1 MKKACLTI
9 LITLSICSTIELMAQ
24 TGVEVSR
31 PELSLKENGI
41 SIAYKLLNSSE
52 SEKFTIRIEITDSNS
67 RIINAKSLSGD
78 IGQHIP
84 GGLNKE
90 IFWDIEADSI
100 FLDEE
105 IFVQVYA
112 QPEAPPVVE
121 EAPTAVVED
130 SPVAEE
136 DYPVA
141 DEDSPVVE
149 EDPTVAEK
157 DSPVVE
163 ENLMTEESSD
173 KSAEDIG
180 ESPPPSTGKSFNRA
194 GIIAQSAL
202 FPGLGLSRVNP
213 GKPHWIKGVAA
224 YGCVAGSIVLNRM
237 AVTSYNSYKEP
248 TSLNDVDNDYNKAVT
263 QDVVSEVLIYAA
275 IGIWVTDMVWTILGT
290 SDLNKNQTSGNL
302 KGFSIGTGVEPV
314 SSVPLIALRYKF

>member
-1 MKKACLTI
+1 
-9 LITLSICSTIELMAQ
+9 MAQ
-24 TGVEVSR
+24 STVEVSR
-31 PELSLKENGI
+31 PDLSLKDNGI
-41 SIAYKLLNSSE
+41 SISYKLLNSSE
-52 SEKFTIRIEITDSNS
+52 SEEFTIRIEITDSNG

-78 IGQHIP
+78 IGENIP

-112 QPEAPPVVE
+112 QPEAPPL
-121 EAPTAVVED
+121 VVED
-130 SPVAEE
+130 SPVTEE
-136 DYPVA
+136 APPVA
-141 DEDSPVVE
+141 EEDSPVVE
-149 EDPTVAEK
+149 ED
-157 DSPVVE
+157 SPVVE
-163 ENLMTEESSD
+163 ENQITEESSY
-173 KSAEDIG
+173 KSAEKIG

-202 FPGLGLSRVNP
+202 FPGLGLSRINP

-224 YGCVAGSIVLNRM
+224 YGCIAGSIVLNRM

-248 TSLNDVDNDYNKAVT
+248 TSLNDVDKDYNKAVT

-290 SDLNKNQTSGNL
+290 SDLKMNQASGNS
-302 KGFSIGTGVEPV
+302 KGFSIGTNVEPV
-314 SSVPLIALRYKF
+314 SRVPLIALRYKF

>member
-9 LITLSICSTIELMAQ
+9 LITLCLCSTLELMAQ
-24 TGVEVSR
+24 STVEVSR
-31 PELSLKENGI
+31 PDLSLKENGI
-41 SIAYKLLNSSE
+41 SISYKLLNSSE
-52 SEKFTIRIEITDSNS
+52 SEEFTIRIEVTDSNG

-78 IGQHIP
+78 IGEKIP

-112 QPEAPPVVE
+112 QPVAPPV
-121 EAPTAVVED
+121 VVED
-130 SPVAEE
+130 SPVTEE
-136 DYPVA
+136 APPVA
-141 DEDSPVVE
+141 EEDSPVVE
-149 EDPTVAEK
+149 E
-157 DSPVVE
+157 
-163 ENLMTEESSD
+163 NQITEESSN
-173 KSAEDIG
+173 KNAEEIG
-180 ESPPPSTGKSFNRA
+180 ESSPPSTGKSFNRA

-202 FPGLGLSRVNP
+202 FPGLGLSRINP

-224 YGCVAGSIVLNRM
+224 YGCIAGSIVLNRM

-248 TSLNDVDNDYNKAVT
+248 TSLDDVDNDYNKAVT

-290 SDLNKNQTSGNL
+290 SDLKMNQASGNS
-302 KGFSIGTGVEPV
+302 KGFSIGTNVEPV
-314 SSVPLIALRYKF
+314 SRVPLIALRYKF